1 MSDLHASHDGN
12 RIYLTRGTWSA
23 NISRGELPYWLNMY
37 RGLRDRN
44 GGKFAQHYAQP
55 VFALE
60 AVAQK
65 IATEAA
71 A

>member
-1 MSDLHASHDGN
+1 
-12 RIYLTRGTWSA
+12 
-23 NISRGELPYWLNMY
+23 MY